1 MLDLLLARVSEE
13 ETWPPS
19 GTGRDSVAYW
29 TASVLPACFTV
40 PLGPLQRGGGQA
52 DQRKSFQHPQ
62 TRSPAPLPRGKALV
76 RRPVPALSPGRRG
89 SLPRL
94 TSLPGTARRPPAFP
108 PEQANPASRG
118 AHQRS
123 PPYSSPRPPSPEE
136 GNPPPRH
143 ATPPRNGHRRGP
155 AVANPPAGR
164 GRPSTRRPEAE
175 EETAAPFYLRFWR
188 GERPRPHPRSPV
200 SLPTPPAAGK
210 GGTAAAA
217 LEPGSGAA
225 PPPPPT
231 PALRAPAAPY
241 LCRRPRCLRAVR
253 RPSRRQSCE
262 AGARRPPSPSSAAP
276 ACQRGRSGRGEAAS
290 RGAGAWGR
298 PAGEGRRGARRG
310 RGGGGGTP
318 THRGLLPG
326 CPRRGGGGHG
336 KIPWLVTALGDKV
349 PDEATRCNPR
359 VGCGGSRL
367 AGARRVSH
375 SGGLGHPE
383 RQ

>member
-1 MLDLLLARVSEE
+1 MLYRAPGSTSAGRGTSRPKKVISAPTDSLARATPERKSSGSPPRPRVKPRQKGLPAQADLLAGHCEAAAR
-13 ETWPPS
+13 
-19 GTGRDSVAYW
+19 
-29 TASVLPACFTV
+29 LPAGAGKPSV
-40 PLGPLQRGGGQA
+40 PGSPPTLPPVFITEATFARGG
-52 DQRKSFQHPQ
+52 
-62 TRSPAPLPRGKALV
+62 
-76 RRPVPALSPGRRG
+76 
-89 SLPRL
+89 
-94 TSLPGTARRPPAFP
+94 
-108 PEQANPASRG
+108 E
-118 AHQRS
+118 
-123 PPYSSPRPPSPEE
+123 
-136 GNPPPRH
+136 PPPRH

-310 RGGGGGTP
+310 RGGGGG
-318 THRGLLPG
+318 HRHTGDFCRAVLV
-326 CPRRGGGGHG
+326 GGGGT
-336 KIPWLVTALGDKV
+336 WQNTVACDSTW
-349 PDEATRCNPR
+349 R
-359 VGCGGSRL
+359 
-367 AGARRVSH
+367 
-375 SGGLGHPE
+375 
-383 RQ
+383 

>member
-136 GNPPPRH
+136 GNPPH
-143 ATPPRNGHRRGP
+143 ATPRHHETGTAEARPWQTRLRAGAGPPPVAPRRRKRRRRLFTSGFGGGSGP
-155 AVANPPAGR
+155 DPTR
-164 GRPSTRRPEAE
+164 GALSASPRRRRQGKGAPRRRP
-175 EETAAPFYLRFWR
+175 W
-188 GERPRPHPRSPV
+188 
-200 SLPTPPAAGK
+200 
-210 GGTAAAA
+210 
-217 LEPGSGAA
+217 
-225 PPPPPT
+225 
-231 PALRAPAAPY
+231 
-241 LCRRPRCLRAVR
+241 
-253 RPSRRQSCE
+253 
-262 AGARRPPSPSSAAP
+262 
-276 ACQRGRSGRGEAAS
+276 S
-290 RGAGAWGR
+290 RGAGRRRPRHPHPPCEHPPPRTCAGARGACGRFAVHRGGSHVRPGPGGR
-298 PAGEGRRGARRG
+298 PPLPPQLPPVSAGGAGGERPPPAGPG
-310 RGGGGGTP
+310 RGGGRQARDGGGRDEDEEGGGDTD
-318 THRGLLPG
+318 TQGTSAGLSSS
-326 CPRRGGGGHG
+326 GGGGHG